1 MAHVTKKEELKMW
14 QMDITMDININP
26 IIINSEE
33 SVCVEH
39 MSSDLKYK

>member
-1 MAHVTKKEELKMW
+1 
-14 QMDITMDININP
+14 MDITMDININP
-26 IIINSEE
+26 IIINLDETSGGSDSEE